1 MLYVYYRFISCHK
14 NDIVLDVAEL
24 LRNHTSAIFFTK
36 SVVFII
42 RRSRPWKS
50 FIREM
55 TQQNVDDTMD
65 FEVFIVC
72 ISRCYYNSK
81 YSCGTV
87 FGQLVHR

>member
-1 MLYVYYRFISCHK
+1 MLV
-14 NDIVLDVAEL
+14 VAEL
-24 LRNHTSAIFFTK
+24 LKNHTSAISFTK
-36 SVVFII
+36 SVVLII

-50 FIREM
+50 FIREI
-55 TQQNVDDTMD
+55 TQQNVDDTME

-87 FGQLVHR
+87 FGQLLHH